1 MAATVHAQEDPDYL
15 PAYAVAGEEA
25 CHLPRTRRWPADVDR
40 EWAFGG
46 ATGAGATVCVVDSG
60 IDAAHPLVG
69 GVRSAVSVRVEGAT
83 LVEEDTAGDVCGH
96 GTAGAGTSA
105 RSRSGR
111 SCLRRGQPPP
121 PTPPAAPPSPRP
133 LDRNRSILTTA

>member
-46 ATGAGATVCVVDSG
+46 ATGA
-60 IDAAHPLVG
+60 
-69 GVRSAVSVRVEGAT
+69 VRVEGAT